1 MNSKKSLHITLVL
14 FVLHVVISYMGMLTI
29 YGPYTISEVS
39 GMYPHLLTPAGFTF
53 AIWGIIYVGLALQL
67 GYHYKNTESQVA
79 ATVWQA
85 IGYRLAL
92 VHVATIL
99 WLVAWCQAWLVLANV
114 FIVLQLVVV
123 LQALIRVGATHP
135 RGTAFWLSA
144 TPLAIYA
151 GWLCIATVANTACT
165 LVAHTQ
171 VSLPAE
177 SIAKI
182 VVITVALVTLGT
194 LFQTRLVAFAVP
206 IAWAFWGI
214 YKAVQTAAYP
224 SLRYTLVA
232 GIILVLT
239 TALVVGISLL
249 KSYAKPTK

>member
-1 MNSKKSLHITLVL
+1 MDIKKSINSTLIL
-14 FVLHVVISYMGMLTI
+14 FVLHVAVSYTGMLRI
-29 YGPYTISEVS
+29 YAPYTVSEVS
-39 GMYPHLLTPAGFTF
+39 GMYSHLLTPAGFTF

-67 GYHYKNTESQVA
+67 AFHYKSRESEVA
-79 ATVWQA
+79 NAVWQA

-92 VHVATIL
+92 VHATTIL
-99 WLVAWCQAWLVLANV
+99 WLVAWCQAWLVVANI
-114 FIVLQLVVV
+114 FIVLQLFFV
-123 LQALIRVGATHP
+123 LQALVRVGATHP
-135 RGTAFWLSA
+135 SGATFWLSA

-182 VVITVALVTLGT
+182 VVITVVLVVIGT
-194 LFQTRLVAFAVP
+194 LFQTRLVAFALP

-214 YKAVQTAAYP
+214 YKAVPTTAYP
-224 SLRYTLVA
+224 SLQYTLVA
-232 GIILVLT
+232 GILIVLV
-239 TALVVGISLL
+239 TATVVGVSFI
-249 KSYAKPTK
+249 KSYAKVDK